1 MLGYL
6 GNLSI
11 KVCKLHPVIKN
22 KRLFSKNFPHDTT
35 NVSPP
40 PFLISM
46 SGIKFM
52 LALTSSLYF
61 GSMIAKYGA
70 SFLEENE
77 IFVPSDD
84 DDDD

>member
-1 MLGYL
+1 MLSYL
-6 GNLSI
+6 RNLSL
-11 KVCKLHPVIKN
+11 KVHKLHPVINN
-22 KRLFSKNFPHDTT
+22 KRLLHKNFSQDTT
-35 NVSPP
+35 NVAPP

-46 SGIKFM
+46 FGIKFM
-52 LALTSSLYF
+52 LAMCSSLYL